1 MPELSVI
8 IPAWNEAENLSLLL
22 PRLHEALGALGIGYE
37 LLVADAGSVDG
48 TDKVCR
54 AAGATFIDVG
64 ARGYGLAL
72 VAGFRRAAGSFVL
85 TMDADFSHPESF
97 MRTLWER
104 RGEADLLVAS
114 RYCPGGSARMPLT
127 RRWLSRTLHLPV
139 RDCSSGYRLYRA
151 DVLAGIDIRARDFD
165 ALQEILIRTHAHGYR
180 ILEVPFD
187 YQPRRHGSSHARVLA
202 FGVQYLKTFGRMW
215 RLRNSIESGDY
226 DLRAFD
232 SRIPPQRWW
241 QRRRHRIVTGFV
253 AGAGPVLD
261 VGCGS
266 SRILGDLPAGSVG
279 LDPNRDKLRHAR
291 RFDRPLVQG
300 GLPQLPFGDG
310 TFPAIV
316 CSQVIEHIP
325 SDEGLWREFRRVLAP
340 GGILVLGTPDYGRLA
355 WRITERVYGALVPG
369 GYADEHITRYTRR
382 SLAAELAAA
391 GFEILEYRY
400 VGAGELILRCRSG
413 AGGNQAPDSG
423 G

>member
-1 MPELSVI
+1 LPALSVV
-8 IPAWNEAENLSLLL
+8 IPAWNEAGNLRLLL
-22 PRLHEALGALGIGYE
+22 PRLHTALTALGIGYE
-37 LLVADAGSVDG
+37 VIVADAGSNDG
-48 TDKVCR
+48 TAEICR
-54 AAGATFIDVG
+54 AEGAACLQVG

-72 VAGFRRAAGSFVL
+72 GAGFRQAAGTYVL

-97 MRTLWER
+97 VRTLWER
-104 RGEADLLVAS
+104 RGEAELLVAS
-114 RYCPGGSARMPLT
+114 RYCPGGSALMPRT
-127 RRWLSRTLHLPV
+127 RRWLSRTLNLMFSAGLHLPV

-151 DVLAGIDIRARDFD
+151 DVLAGLVIRAREFD
-165 ALQEILIRTHAHGYR
+165 ALQEILIRVHACGHR
-180 ILEVPFD
+180 ILEVPFR
-187 YQPRRHGSSHARVLA
+187 YEPRRHGTSHARVLA

-266 SRILGDLPAGSVG
+266 SRILGDLAAGSVG

-291 RFDRPLVQG
+291 RFGRLLVQG
-300 GLPQLPFGDG
+300 GLPCLPFGDG
-310 TFPAIV
+310 TFPVVV
-316 CSQVIEHIP
+316 CSQVIEHLP
-325 SDEGLWREFRRVLAP
+325 PDEGLWREFRRVLVP

-355 WRITERVYGALVPG
+355 WRVTERLYGALVPG
-369 GYADEHITRYTRR
+369 GYADEHITRYTR
-382 SLAAELAAA
+382 STLAAGLAAA
-391 GFEILEYRY
+391 GFSILEHRY

-413 AGGNQAPDSG
+413 V
-423 G
+423 

>member
-1 MPELSVI
+1 MI
-8 IPAWNEAENLSLLL
+8 IPAWNEAENLRLLL
-22 PRLHEALGALGIGYE
+22 PRLHAALAALGVGYE
-37 LLVADAGSVDG
+37 VIVADVGSSDG
-48 TDKVCR
+48 TADICR
-54 AAGATFIDVG
+54 AGGAACLEVG
-64 ARGYGLAL
+64 ALGYGLAL
-72 VAGFRRAAGSFVL
+72 GAGFRRAAGAYVL

-97 MRTLWER
+97 VRTLWER
-104 RGEADLLVAS
+104 RGAAELLVAS
-114 RYCPGGSARMPLT
+114 RYCPGGSARMPWT
-127 RRWLSRTLHLPV
+127 RRWLSRTLNLLFSAGLDLPV

-151 DVLAGIDIRARDFD
+151 DALAGLDIRARDFD
-165 ALQEILIRTHAHGYR
+165 ALQEILIRVHARGHR
-180 ILEVPFD
+180 ILEVPFH
-187 YQPRRHGSSHARVLA
+187 YQPRRHGTSHARVLA

-279 LDPNRDKLRHAR
+279 LDSNRDKLRHAR
-291 RFDRPLVQG
+291 RFGRPLVQG
-300 GLPQLPFGDG
+300 RLPHLPFGDG
-310 TFPAIV
+310 SFPAIV

-325 SDEGLWREFRRVLAP
+325 PDEGLWREFRRVLVP

-355 WRITERVYGALVPG
+355 WRVTERLYGALVPG
-369 GYADEHITRYTRR
+369 GYADEHITRHTRR
-382 SLAAELAAA
+382 SLEAELTAA
-391 GFEILEYRY
+391 GFGMLEHRY

-413 AGGNQAPDSG
+413 V
-423 G
+423 

>member
-1 MPELSVI
+1 MPELSVV
-8 IPAWNEAENLSLLL
+8 IPAWNEAGNLRLLL
-22 PRLHEALGALGIGYE
+22 PRLHAALAALGVGYE
-37 LLVADAGSVDG
+37 VIVADAGSSDG
-48 TDKVCR
+48 TAEVCR
-54 AAGATFIDVG
+54 AAGAICLDVG

-72 VAGFRRAAGSFVL
+72 VAGFRRAAGAYVL

-97 MRTLWER
+97 VRTLWER
-104 RGEADLLVAS
+104 RGEAELLVAS
-114 RYCPGGSARMPLT
+114 RYCPGGSARMPLI
-127 RRWLSRTLHLPV
+127 RRWLSRTLNLLFSAGLDLPV

-151 DVLAGIDIRARDFD
+151 DVLAGLDIRARDFD
-165 ALQEILIRTHAHGYR
+165 ALQEILIRVHARGHR

-187 YQPRRHGSSHARVLA
+187 YQPRRHGTSHARVLA

-279 LDPNRDKLRHAR
+279 LDPSRDKLRHAR
-291 RFDRPLVQG
+291 RFGRRLVQG
-300 GLPQLPFGDG
+300 GLPRLPFGDG
-310 TFPAIV
+310 TFPVIV
-316 CSQVIEHIP
+316 CSQVIEHI
-325 SDEGLWREFRRVLAP
+325 AP
-340 GGILVLGTPDYGRLA
+340 GR
-355 WRITERVYGALVPG
+355 GAL
-369 GYADEHITRYTRR
+369 A
-382 SLAAELAAA
+382 
-391 GFEILEYRY
+391 
-400 VGAGELILRCRSG
+400 
-413 AGGNQAPDSG
+413 
-423 G
+423 